1 MDDIIKIFI
10 NNPEKEFYVREIAK
24 IMKVSPTTISKYLK
38 KYKREGILISEN
50 KLNHLIFKANI
61 NSRKFRLVKLFYNLE
76 LIEDSKLLDYLEH
89 EFNYP
94 KAIILFGS
102 FAKAENI
109 STSDI
114 DLLIV
119 SSEKKKVDFSKFE
132 KKLRYKIQLFVHSQ
146 KEIERFKKE
155 NKELINSW
163 INGITLY
170 GFFEVV

>member
-1 MDDIIKIFI
+1 M
-10 NNPEKEFYVREIAK
+10 
-24 IMKVSPTTISKYLK
+24 
-38 KYKREGILISEN
+38 
-50 KLNHLIFKANI
+50 
-61 NSRKFRLVKLFYNLE
+61 
-76 LIEDSKLLDYLEH
+76 IEDSKLLDYLEH